1 MTPRGVGTEP
11 SAAELAAA
19 AACEAVLNAYADW
32 IDDGRASRVVEL
44 FTEDAVFEGGPRTLS
59 GRAQLDAAFAA
70 READA
75 TRRTRHL
82 VLNPSYAGAADGVLE
97 VRSTLLLF
105 VLDPT
110 ADPALPLEPR
120 ALVHCVDRM
129 VRGAEARWRI
139 ARRSLQL
146 VAGKL

>member
-1 MTPRGVGTEP
+1 MTPRDVGTER
-11 SAAELAAA
+11 SAAELAAV
-19 AACEAVLNAYADW
+19 AACTAVLNAYADW
-32 IDDGRASRVVEL
+32 IDEGHASRVVDL
-44 FTEDAVFEGGPRTLS
+44 FTEDAVFEAGPLTLS
-59 GRAQLDAAFAA
+59 GRAQLVAAFTA

-82 VLNPSYAGAADGVLE
+82 VLNPSYAGAEDGVLE
-97 VRSTLLLF
+97 VRSILLLF
-105 VLDPT
+105 VLDAT

-129 VRGAEARWRI
+129 MRGADARWRI